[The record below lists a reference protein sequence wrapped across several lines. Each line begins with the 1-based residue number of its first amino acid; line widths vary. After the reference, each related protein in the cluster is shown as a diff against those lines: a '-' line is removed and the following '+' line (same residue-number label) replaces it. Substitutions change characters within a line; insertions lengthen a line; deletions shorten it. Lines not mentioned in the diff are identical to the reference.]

1 MALYDERQAIKQRRA
16 AFVRNTGRRM
26 ISSAATSAVT
36 YATCRN
42 QSSETRRIQCLR
54 ARFYRCGLFGSL
66 AQGLLVFLD
75 ADFKTRADAAS
86 SSSSWSILTC
96 AGAILPPSSRLS
108 LSDSKKAFVQI
119 SFLSQCTSRPHA
131 NRQYSA
137 VLPLVF
143 KAINGGANVSS
154 DTSSGQRSVGAK
166 ALNDPASQITASQGL
181 PQSFA
186 WVLPGAWSGV
196 SCFSCPQQDG

>member
-42 QSSETRRIQCLR
+42 QNSETRRIQCLR

-119 SFLSQCTSRPHA
+119 SFLSQCTSRPSMQTDSIPPSFRSSSRPSTEAQTYRPTRH
-131 NRQYSA
+131 QGKGLSA
-137 VLPLVF
+137 PRHLTIRLH
-143 KAINGGANVSS
+143 
-154 DTSSGQRSVGAK
+154 R
-166 ALNDPASQITASQGL
+166 
-181 PQSFA
+181 
-186 WVLPGAWSGV
+186 
-196 SCFSCPQQDG
+196 